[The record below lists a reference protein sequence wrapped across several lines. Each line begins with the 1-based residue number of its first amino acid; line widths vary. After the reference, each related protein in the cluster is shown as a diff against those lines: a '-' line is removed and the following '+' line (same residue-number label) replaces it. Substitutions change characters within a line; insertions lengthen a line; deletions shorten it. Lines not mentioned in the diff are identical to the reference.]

1 MCEKNLPTDMKK
13 YKYMESTKQ
22 LKATESFG
30 GLEAPLETPI
40 KESQYLLEKLKKYS
54 GVYLCEIEELL
65 QEPSHFSPFKANYY
79 VIYLYESGQGMYSVA
94 TEELLVNEKQIL
106 LVPSQK
112 VHQFYHTSNYK
123 GKALLFTESFFTNN
137 GIKNCFLFQNSIFN
151 TNNGIVYLSLKQ
163 RERNIKELF
172 AAVSEELTQP
182 ITSNRL
188 LIISN
193 YIVNILLMINELGQE
208 KPKSTKKNNSL
219 KLLNDFKQLV
229 LNEKNKNK
237 PIKYYTNK
245 LNVSGLSLEQ
255 AFKKHEQI
263 TPKQWL
269 IQILILEIKQELR
282 YTRLTISEIAFRY
295 GFSDVSNF
303 TKFYKKNT
311 GVTPTEFRNK
321 LTTLLI

>member
-1 MCEKNLPTDMKK
+1 
-13 YKYMESTKQ
+13 MESIKQ

-30 GLEAPLETPI
+30 TLDVPLEAPI
-40 KESQYLLEKLKKYS
+40 KESRYLLEQLKNYS

-65 QEPSHFSPFKANYY
+65 QQAAHFSPFKADFY

-94 TEELLVNEKQIL
+94 TEELLINERQIL

-123 GKALLFTESFFTNN
+123 GKALLFTEAFFTNN
-137 GIKNCFLFQNSIFN
+137 QVKSCFPFQNSILN
-151 TNNGIVYLSLKQ
+151 TNSGIVYLSLKQ
-163 RERNIKELF
+163 REKNIKELF
-172 AAVSEELTQP
+172 AAISEELTQS
-182 ITSNRL
+182 ITPTRL

-193 YIVNILLMINELGQE
+193 YIANILLMINELNHE
-208 KPKSTKKNNSL
+208 NPKSIKQNNSL
-219 KLLNDFKQLV
+219 KLFNDFKQLV
-229 LNEKNKNK
+229 FNEKNKNK
-237 PIKYYTNK
+237 PIKHYTDK
-245 LNVSGLSLEQ
+245 LNTSGLSLEK
-255 AFKKHEQI
+255 AFKKYEQT

-282 YTRLTISEIAFRY
+282 YTRLTVSEIAFRY

-303 TKFYKKNT
+303 TKFFKKNT
-311 GVTPTEFRNK
+311 GITPTEFRNK